1 MSLTDKVIKN
11 TLYYIISQI
20 AGFIFPLFLTPFI
33 ISKIGTEEFGIYA
46 IVLGFTGTIGLFDLS
61 VSSSFIK
68 FISEYYNKKD
78 SKSLNEVIN
87 TGLIFYLV
95 FSLAFCIIAYLFTEH
110 LLSLINIPP
119 ALHSISVFAFR
130 ISLVIFF
137 ITTSFGIFNSILISL
152 QKMYLTSIFGTLI
165 SVLNFAAIIIL
176 LSFGYRLS
184 GLLYSQL
191 IAVTL
196 SIILTY
202 VVAKRELGIMH
213 LSYKYFSKIALKKM
227 TGFGLQMQVSKLA
240 SFASDKYDE
249 FLLGFFSVLSNV
261 TFFNVGAR
269 IARIGRFVP
278 YQLIPQVAP
287 LAAEFN
293 AKGDAENLKRLFRD
307 TTKYL
312 NIVSFPI
319 FMYILFFADVIIMA
333 WMGAGFE
340 MSAYLL
346 RILAAAQLI
355 NMTFS
360 APGNSI
366 TPNIGIPKYQMYEGL
381 INLGLNLVLSYFF
394 IKYYGIIGA
403 AIGNSIS
410 IALSSLYVFYVSS
423 SHFKERI
430 SFLFNDYYRKP
441 LFSSLIICMIL
452 FLISFFTERNLFIVT
467 DRLSALVYLIPTMI
481 IFSLIYSLLI
491 FNGTYLNAHDRV
503 IFIKILMK
511 LLPVKWFINRRRNK
525 SLIKSEQEKYY
536 NNELVSLFIIT
547 YNRLDMLKKCVDALI
562 PTLKDVNC
570 EIIIWDNNSA
580 DGTKEFL
587 SGIDGSKVKVILHDK
602 NIGTNAKGKAAE
614 FCKGAY
620 LFGIDDDVIDF
631 PGHWIQDMIYAY
643 KNIPYIGYLAANV
656 VQDEFTN
663 GARPGDEYYSSEL
676 YDNGKIEFLN
686 GPTGGWCFLISRK
699 IYNKVGKFA
708 DIKER
713 IFFSEDGDY
722 LNRLINKGFRYG
734 INKNVKVYHAT
745 GMNYNQNFKDVF
757 DTKMKD
763 YTDNKVPLLYHYK
776 IKFERMFSLRRL
788 YYKLLQTA
796 EKEMNSVE

>member
-61 VSSSFIK
+61 ISSSFIK
-68 FISEYYNKKD
+68 FISEHYNKKD
-78 SKSLNEVIN
+78 YKSLNEVIN
-87 TGLIFYLV
+87 TGLIFYMV
-95 FSLAFCIIAYLFTEH
+95 FSLIFCFIAYMFTEP
-110 LLSLINIPP
+110 LLALINIPP
-119 ALHSISVFAFR
+119 SLHNVSVFAFR

-137 ITTSFGIFNSILISL
+137 ITTSFGIFNAILISL
-152 QKMYLTSIFGTLI
+152 QKMYLTSIFGTLLSI
-165 SVLNFAAIIIL
+165 LNFISIIIL

-191 IAVTL
+191 AAVTL

-202 VVAKRELGIMH
+202 VVAKRELSVMQ
-213 LSYKYFSKIALKKM
+213 LSYKHFSKIALKKM

-249 FLLGFFSVLSNV
+249 FLLGYFSVLSNV
-261 TFFNVGAR
+261 TYFNVGAR
-269 IARIGRFVP
+269 IARIGRFLP
-278 YQLIPQVAP
+278 YQLVPQVAP

-293 AKGDAENLKRLFRD
+293 AKGDTENLKRLFRD

-319 FMYILFFADVIIMA
+319 FVYILFFADVIIMA

-410 IALSSLYVFYVSS
+410 IAVSSLYVFYVSS

-430 SFLFNDYYRKP
+430 GFLFKDYYRKP
-441 LFSSLIICMIL
+441 FFGSLITCFIL
-452 FLISFFTERNLFIVT
+452 FLISFFAERNLLIVT
-467 DRLSALVYLIPTMI
+467 DRVSAIVYLLPTLF

-491 FNGTYLNAHDRV
+491 FNGTYLNANDRV

-511 LLPVKWFINRRRNK
+511 LLPIKQLINRRRSK
-525 SLIKSEQEKYY
+525 SSIKSGKEKYY
-536 NNELVSLFIIT
+536 NNELVSLFVIT
-547 YNRLDMLKKCVDALI
+547 YNRLDMLKKCIDALR
-562 PTLKDVNC
+562 PTLHDLNY
-570 EIIIWDNNSA
+570 ELIIWDNNST
-580 DGTKEFL
+580 DGSKEYL
-587 SGIDGSKVKVILHDK
+587 SGIAEGKIKVILHDK

-614 FCKGAY
+614 LCKGEY
-620 LFGIDDDVIDF
+620 LIGIDDDVIDF
-631 PGHWIQDMIYAY
+631 PDNWIQDMIYAY
-643 KNIPYIGYLAANV
+643 KNIPYVGYLAANV

-663 GARPGDEYYSSEL
+663 GARPGDEYYSSEF
-676 YDNGKIEFLN
+676 YDDGKIEFLI

-699 IYNKVGKFA
+699 IYDKVGKFA

-734 INKNVKVYHAT
+734 INRNVRVYHAT
-745 GMNYNQNFKDVF
+745 GMNYNRNFQDVF

-763 YTDNKVPLLYHYK
+763 YKENKVPPLYHFK

-796 EKEMNSVE
+796 EKEINSGG